1 MAMAK
6 IDQQKVREQLMAERM
21 HLEQDIYDR
30 TQGDQAV
37 TPVDPM
43 LDAGGVSSHQADNAD
58 AVSDFERNQAIIANS
73 RLVLQ
78 QVRAAIE
85 RLDNG
90 TYGTCQRCG
99 KPIDPRR
106 LEALPYAT
114 LCRDCQEA
122 TEREGGMRR

>member
-1 MAMAK
+1 MAQ
-6 IDQQKVREQLMAERM
+6 IDQQKVREQLMAERSR
-21 HLEQDIYDR
+21 LERDIFDR

-37 TPVDPM
+37 APVDPIF
-43 LDAGGVSSHQADNAD
+43 DFGGVTSHQADNAD
-58 AVSDFERNQAIIANS
+58 AVSDFERNQAIVANS

-78 QVRAAIE
+78 QVRAALT

-90 TYGTCQRCG
+90 AYGVCERCA
-99 KPIDPRR
+99 KPIEPRR

-122 TEREGGMRR
+122 TEREGGARR